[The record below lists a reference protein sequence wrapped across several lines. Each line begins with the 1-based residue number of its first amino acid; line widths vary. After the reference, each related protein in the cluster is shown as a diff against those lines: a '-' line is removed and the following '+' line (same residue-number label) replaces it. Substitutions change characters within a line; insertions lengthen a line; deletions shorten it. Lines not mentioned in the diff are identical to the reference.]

1 LVSFPTGS
9 SDFFR
14 VSRPAISKPTSCQ
27 TEKVWEK
34 KEKKSS
40 ETFTARPVRG
50 RRREHLQG
58 RPFIESEHGG
68 RGKHGC
74 GSACEVV
81 ISIII
86 CVHIRW
92 DKKNALDLGCVQRH
106 AISYYMNQQHAARA
120 WHSASYTHLTKTMRA
135 RTDVSFERP
144 NSVAPA
150 SLLFALD

>member
-1 LVSFPTGS
+1 LPDS
-9 SDFFR
+9 
-14 VSRPAISKPTSCQ
+14 I
-27 TEKVWEK
+27 EKVWEK
-34 KEKKSS
+34 KGKKSS

-58 RPFIESEHGG
+58 RPFIEPEHGG

-74 GSACEVV
+74 GSACEVA

-86 CVHIRW
+86 FVCIFGG

-120 WHSASYTHLTKTMRA
+120 WQC
-135 RTDVSFERP
+135 
-144 NSVAPA
+144 
-150 SLLFALD
+150 